1 MLRLPAPVVGFG
13 AGIGGVP
20 PVNRPSIELV
30 FESERKPSVRP
41 GAVEDPKLDG
51 LVEGIAPFP
60 PAVGKG
66 LGCLAPEPLSKLG
79 ASLKPPDDAPGITEP
94 SVAPKLPGLGLP
106 NEPLFGRELPG
117 LAPVLGDM
125 PGGRMF
131 PLFAEELLS
140 PLLSPPCPAA
150 GKTGSISVKV
160 LRSSSVAT
168 MGWVLRLNEA
178 RISGVG
184 AVRGNGPVPIRTITS
199 STKGR
204 MSGGI
209 GAPKSFPNR
218 PAVNAASDSGGIW
231 MVKTNFRVV
240 GSIPQPDW
248 TKLASRS
255 ISALLF

>member
-1 MLRLPAPVVGFG
+1 MP
-13 AGIGGVP
+13 
-20 PVNRPSIELV
+20 E
-30 FESERKPSVRP
+30 
-41 GAVEDPKLDG
+41 G

-66 LGCLAPEPLSKLG
+66 LGCLEPEPPSKLG
-79 ASLKPPDDAPGITEP
+79 ASLKPLADAPGITEL
-94 SVAPKLPGLGLP
+94 SVAPKLPGLEPP
-106 NEPLFGRELPG
+106 NEPLFGRGLPELV
-117 LAPVLGDM
+117 PVLGDM

-131 PLFAEELLS
+131 PLLDEELPN
-140 PLLSPPCPAA
+140 PLFKPPCPAA

-168 MGWVLRLNEA
+168 MGWVLRLKEA

-184 AVRGNGPVPIRTITS
+184 AVRGNGPVPIRTMTS

-218 PAVNAASDSGGIW
+218 PAVKAANDSGGI
-231 MVKTNFRVV
+231 
-240 GSIPQPDW
+240 
-248 TKLASRS
+248 
-255 ISALLF
+255 